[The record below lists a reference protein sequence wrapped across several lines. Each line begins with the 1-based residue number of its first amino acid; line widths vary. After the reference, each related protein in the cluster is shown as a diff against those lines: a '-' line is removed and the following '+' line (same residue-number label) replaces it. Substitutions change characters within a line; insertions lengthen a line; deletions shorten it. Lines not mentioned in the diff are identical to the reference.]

1 MSSDFSEFYKS
12 LLDLVKTFEDK
23 NVMLKIEEDLES
35 NIIRVFGQNVSS
47 LSKAKTGLGDVI
59 ELAYTTAEHHPY
71 WGILYHCSQIAQLGL
86 DKWNDSLTKDEIDE
100 IEWSIDELKNVCKK
114 LKENLNWSEG
124 RDK

>member
-23 NVMLKIEEDLES
+23 NIMLRIEEDLES
-35 NIIRVFGQNVSS
+35 NIIRVFGQNISS
-47 LSKAKTGLGDVI
+47 LSKAKTGLNDVI

-86 DKWNDSLTKDEIDE
+86 EKWNDSLTKDEIDE

-114 LKENLNWSEG
+114 LKENLN
-124 RDK
+124 